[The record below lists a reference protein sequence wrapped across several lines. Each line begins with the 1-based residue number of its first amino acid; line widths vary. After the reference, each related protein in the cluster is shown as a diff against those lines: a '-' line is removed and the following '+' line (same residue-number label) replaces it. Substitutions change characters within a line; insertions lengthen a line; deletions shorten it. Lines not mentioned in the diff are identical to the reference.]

1 MNQAYLSGYH
11 VIMGFRGALGMF
23 KKADMSINT
32 VVVAALALIVLVVLT
47 AIFVSRMNTTSDK
60 AGKNDKVAFDKIC
73 LQPRDGYSQ
82 ARCIGRTECGD
93 LSGTVLNPAGTGI
106 ATEWMDCPKGDDAAN
121 PKVCCGIKNS

>member
-1 MNQAYLSGYH
+1 
-11 VIMGFRGALGMF
+11 MF

-60 AGKNDKVAFDKIC
+60 AGKNDKVAFDKVC

-82 ARCIGRTECGD
+82 MRCISRTECSDVNG
-93 LSGTVLNPAGTGI
+93 VVQNPAGVGV
-106 ATEWMDCPKGDDAAN
+106 ATDWMDCPKGDDAAN
-121 PKVCCGIKNS
+121 PKVCCGIKTS